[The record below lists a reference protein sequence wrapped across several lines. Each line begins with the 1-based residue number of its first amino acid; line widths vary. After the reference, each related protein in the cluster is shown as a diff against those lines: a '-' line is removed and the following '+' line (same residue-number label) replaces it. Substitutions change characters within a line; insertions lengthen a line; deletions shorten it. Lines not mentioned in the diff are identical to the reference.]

1 MGRVDDIIDEGETC
15 SGQQLETG
23 LLQPPASQND
33 IVGEGFTPAVV
44 LSTLVAVCGSLAT
57 GCAYGYSSPAESGII
72 VDLGM
77 SVAQYSTFG
86 SILTIGGMLGS
97 LVNGKTADIIGRRY
111 TMWVSEVFF
120 LVSWFVIAFAN
131 LPWLLDLGRLIM
143 GFAVGINVYVIP
155 VYIAEI
161 APKNSRGTL
170 TSTHQFMLTFGFSL
184 IYLTGTLISWRALAL
199 VGVVPCLLHVLGIF
213 FIPESPRWLA
223 KLGKDKELEETLRY
237 LRGKSVDVSQEALD
251 IKEHTEL
258 FESLSENKIQD
269 LFQRK
274 YADALIVVVGLMVL
288 QEFGGTNAFSYYSA
302 SIFELAGVSST
313 FGLVSVA
320 IIQIPATITS
330 VLLTDK
336 LGRRPLLLI
345 SAFGLFLS
353 TFLIGLAFLLQEL
366 NKSESLTALL
376 AYIGLL
382 GLPITFSTGMAG
394 LPSVVMA
401 EVFPINIKG
410 TAGSVVTFINWSS
423 SWMVT
428 YSFNFFVLWNS
439 AGTFFIFST
448 MWIFGI
454 LFIAKFVPETKGRS
468 LEELQTL
475 INHIK

>member
-274 YADALIVVVGLMVL
+274 YADALIV
-288 QEFGGTNAFSYYSA
+288 
-302 SIFELAGVSST
+302 
-313 FGLVSVA
+313 
-320 IIQIPATITS
+320 
-330 VLLTDK
+330 
-336 LGRRPLLLI
+336 R
-345 SAFGLFLS
+345 
-353 TFLIGLAFLLQEL
+353 
-366 NKSESLTALL
+366 
-376 AYIGLL
+376 
-382 GLPITFSTGMAG
+382 
-394 LPSVVMA
+394 
-401 EVFPINIKG
+401 
-410 TAGSVVTFINWSS
+410 
-423 SWMVT
+423 
-428 YSFNFFVLWNS
+428 
-439 AGTFFIFST
+439 
-448 MWIFGI
+448 
-454 LFIAKFVPETKGRS
+454 
-468 LEELQTL
+468 
-475 INHIK
+475 

>member
-86 SILTIGGMLGS
+86 SILTIGRMLSS

-120 LVSWFVIAFAN
+120 LVSWSVIAFAN
-131 LPWLLDLGRLIM
+131 LPWLLDLGRFIM

-161 APKNSRGTL
+161 TPKNSRGTL

-184 IYLTGTLISWRALAL
+184 VYLTGTLISWRALAL

-223 KLGKDKELEETLRY
+223 QLGKDKELEATLRY
-237 LRGKSVDVSQEALD
+237 LRGKSVDVSQEGLD

-274 YADALIVVVGLMVL
+274 YADALIVVVGLMVF

-320 IIQIPATITS
+320 IIQIPATITY

-353 TFLIGLAFLLQEL
+353 TFLIGFAFLSQEL
-366 NKSESLTALL
+366 NKSESWTALL

-410 TAGSVVTFINWSS
+410 T
-423 SWMVT
+423 
-428 YSFNFFVLWNS
+428 
-439 AGTFFIFST
+439 FFIFST
-448 MWIFGI
+448 IWIFGT